1 MPATATDK
9 KMTVSWDDVNVVYS
23 WPRPTQIKI
32 DFYAQIALND
42 HLIHFS
48 SPTMRVLDMSSP
60 VDNFYWFPL
69 EI

>member
-9 KMTVSWDDVNVVYS
+9 KMTISCDNVNMDYS

-32 DFYAQIALND
+32 NFYAQIALND

-48 SPTMRVLDMSSP
+48 SPTV
-60 VDNFYWFPL
+60 
-69 EI
+69 